1 MSDFVFVNNDD
12 QRYRTLQK
20 GFNLRF
26 PTTGE
31 GADAIYVC
39 HDAQSVLAAAN
50 DALAKGCRITVR
62 SGGHC
67 YEGFV
72 ANKLPEDHGKSLP
85 SSTSA
90 W

>member
-12 QRYRTLQK
+12 QRYRTLQ
-20 GFNLRF
+20 RVSTCVS
-26 PTTGE
+26 PPPARVRTRSATTR
-31 GADAIYVC
+31 
-39 HDAQSVLAAAN
+39 SRSAAAN

-72 ANKLPEDHGKSLP
+72 ANKLPRTTASPLP